1 MPAARSTV
9 KLAETYNRKA
19 EELSL
24 LGFCFTR
31 RKSLPY
37 LLGRWTR
44 ARAAGGVP
52 KVCGSYRR
60 CANFKHPSVACY
72 AGATSPARQGRL

>member
-37 LLGRWTR
+37 L
-44 ARAAGGVP
+44 
-52 KVCGSYRR
+52 
-60 CANFKHPSVACY
+60 
-72 AGATSPARQGRL
+72 